1 MPPPPMPGTYRV
13 LPAFRRNL
21 ADMANEQLRRGN
33 SPDPLA
39 EAVSG
44 SALPDCTKPQTG
56 TETTAG
62 LMAAPAAAARI
73 LSGRCR

>member
-1 MPPPPMPGTYRV
+1 MPGTYRV

-33 SPDPLA
+33 SPDPMA

-44 SALPDCTKPQTG
+44 SVLPDCTTPQSS
-56 TETTAG
+56 TATIGG
-62 LMAAPAAAARI
+62 LMAAPAAAARA
-73 LSGRCR
+73 LTGRCR